1 MSNQLEQQSSRGTSQ
16 IVFLLAALIIIAAG
30 LKSAQEIMVP
40 FLLATFIA
48 TIAATPMFWIRAKGV
63 PTGLALA
70 LVVVGIFT
78 ALLLIGAVATQSTSA
93 FLAKLPFYQERLVS
107 IQVEVVQALEGAGVP
122 IDLSSVLEGFSLSS
136 ALSFAGSTLA
146 SLGNLLSNGFLI
158 ILTVIF
164 ILAEATSFYPKL
176 NSVLNNPERDLVY
189 FTRFANNMNRYV
201 AIKTSMSLLT
211 GALVTIAL
219 WLLDID
225 FPVLWGLL
233 AFLLNF
239 IPTIGSIFAAIPPL
253 LLALIQHSPSVAGA
267 VALVFFLIN
276 MGVGSILEPR
286 YMGKGLDLSTLVV
299 FLSLIFWG
307 WILGTVGMF
316 LSVPLT
322 MTGKIAME
330 ANPRTVWLAR
340 LLGQSVNESD
350 AEDRQSNNAQP
361 VVSDAPVDN
370 HNSAIKA
377 GTQSQ
382 PQQESHN

>member
-1 MSNQLEQQSSRGTSQ
+1 MSNQLEQHAPRGSGQ
-16 IVFLLAALIIIAAG
+16 IIFLLAALIIIAAG

-40 FLLATFIA
+40 FLLAAFIA

-63 PTGLALA
+63 PAGIALA

-93 FLAKLPFYQERLVS
+93 FIAKLPFYQERLIS
-107 IQVEVVQALEGAGVP
+107 IQGDLVVALEGFGIPV
-122 IDLSSVLEGFSLSS
+122 DLSKLLEGFSLSS
-136 ALSFAGSTLA
+136 ALKFAGSTLA

-176 NSVLNNPERDLVY
+176 NSVLSNPQRDLVY

-201 AIKTSMSLLT
+201 ALKTSMSLLT
-211 GALVTIAL
+211 GLLVSVAL
-219 WLLDID
+219 WILDID
-225 FPVLWGLL
+225 FPILWGLL

-253 LLALIQHSPSVAGA
+253 LLALIQHSPSAAGA

-276 MGVGSILEPR
+276 MGVGNVLEPR

-340 LLGQSVNESD
+340 LLGQSEGSERPPAATIEQDTAPTTTQNQTQNPPLNQSPSQHESD
-350 AEDRQSNNAQP
+350 N
-361 VVSDAPVDN
+361 
-370 HNSAIKA
+370 
-377 GTQSQ
+377 
-382 PQQESHN
+382 

>member
-1 MSNQLEQQSSRGTSQ
+1 MSNQLEQHAPRDSGQ
-16 IVFLLAALIIIAAG
+16 IIFLLAALIIIAAG

-40 FLLATFIA
+40 FLLAAFIA

-63 PTGLALA
+63 PAGIALA

-93 FLAKLPFYQERLVS
+93 FIAKLPFYQERLVS
-107 IQVEVVQALEGAGVP
+107 IQGDLVVALEGFGIPV
-122 IDLSSVLEGFSLSS
+122 DLSKLLEGFSLSS
-136 ALSFAGSTLA
+136 ALKFAGSTLA

-176 NSVLNNPERDLVY
+176 NSVLSNPQRDLVY

-201 AIKTSMSLLT
+201 ALKTSMSLLT
-211 GALVTIAL
+211 GLLVSVAL
-219 WLLDID
+219 WILDID
-225 FPVLWGLL
+225 FPILWGLL

-253 LLALIQHSPSVAGA
+253 LLALIQHSPSAAGA

-276 MGVGSILEPR
+276 MGVGNVLEPR

-340 LLGQSVNESD
+340 LLGQSEGSERPPAATIEQDTAPTTTQNQTQNPPLNQSPSQHESD
-350 AEDRQSNNAQP
+350 N
-361 VVSDAPVDN
+361 
-370 HNSAIKA
+370 
-377 GTQSQ
+377 
-382 PQQESHN
+382 

>member
-1 MSNQLEQQSSRGTSQ
+1 MSNQLEQHAPRGSGQ
-16 IVFLLAALIIIAAG
+16 IIFLLAALIIIAAG

-40 FLLATFIA
+40 FLLAAFIA
-48 TIAATPMFWIRAKGV
+48 TIAATPMFWIRSKGV
-63 PTGLALA
+63 PAGVALA

-78 ALLLIGAVATQSTSA
+78 ALLLIGAVAPQSTSA
-93 FLAKLPFYQERLVS
+93 FIAKLPFYQERLIS
-107 IQVEVVQALEGAGVP
+107 IQGDLVVALEGFGIPV
-122 IDLSSVLEGFSLSS
+122 DLSKLLEGFSLSS
-136 ALSFAGSTLA
+136 ALKFAGSTLA

-176 NSVLNNPERDLVY
+176 NSVLSNPQRDLVY

-201 AIKTSMSLLT
+201 ALKTSMSLLT
-211 GALVTIAL
+211 GLLVSVAL
-219 WLLDID
+219 WILDID
-225 FPVLWGLL
+225 FPILWGLL

-253 LLALIQHSPSVAGA
+253 LLALIQHSPSAAGA

-276 MGVGSILEPR
+276 MGVGNVLEPR

-340 LLGQSVNESD
+340 LLGQGEGSELPPAATIEQD
-350 AEDRQSNNAQP
+350 T
-361 VVSDAPVDN
+361 APT
-370 HNSAIKA
+370 K
-377 GTQSQ
+377 TQSQ
-382 PQQESHN
+382 TQSPPLNQSPSQHESDN

>member
-1 MSNQLEQQSSRGTSQ
+1 MSNQPEQHAPRDSGQ
-16 IVFLLAALIIIAAG
+16 IIFLLAALIIIAAG

-40 FLLATFIA
+40 FLLAAFIA

-63 PTGLALA
+63 PAGIALA

-93 FLAKLPFYQERLVS
+93 FIAKLPFYQERLVS
-107 IQVEVVQALEGAGVP
+107 IQGDLVVALEGFGIPV
-122 IDLSSVLEGFSLSS
+122 DLSKLLEGFSLSS
-136 ALSFAGSTLA
+136 ALKFAGSTLA

-176 NSVLNNPERDLVY
+176 NSVLSNPQRDLVY

-201 AIKTSMSLLT
+201 ALKTSMSLLT
-211 GALVTIAL
+211 GLLVSVAL
-219 WLLDID
+219 WILDID
-225 FPVLWGLL
+225 FPILWGLL

-253 LLALIQHSPSVAGA
+253 LLALIQHSPSAAGA

-276 MGVGSILEPR
+276 MGVGNVLEPR

-340 LLGQSVNESD
+340 LLGQSEGSERPPAATIEQDTAPTTTQNQTQNPPLNQSPSQHESD
-350 AEDRQSNNAQP
+350 N
-361 VVSDAPVDN
+361 
-370 HNSAIKA
+370 
-377 GTQSQ
+377 
-382 PQQESHN
+382 

>member
-1 MSNQLEQQSSRGTSQ
+1 MSNQPEQHAPRDSGQ
-16 IVFLLAALIIIAAG
+16 IIFLLAALIIIAAG

-40 FLLATFIA
+40 FLLAAFIA

-63 PTGLALA
+63 PAGIALA

-93 FLAKLPFYQERLVS
+93 FIAKLPFYQERLVS
-107 IQVEVVQALEGAGVP
+107 IQGDLVVALEGFGIPV
-122 IDLSSVLEGFSLSS
+122 DLSKLLEGFSLSS
-136 ALSFAGSTLA
+136 ALKFAGSTLA

-176 NSVLNNPERDLVY
+176 NSILSNPQRDLVY

-201 AIKTSMSLLT
+201 ALKTSMSLLT
-211 GALVTIAL
+211 GLLVSVAL
-219 WLLDID
+219 WILDID
-225 FPVLWGLL
+225 FPILWGLL

-253 LLALIQHSPSVAGA
+253 LLALIQHSPSAAGA

-276 MGVGSILEPR
+276 MGVGNVLEPR

-330 ANPRTVWLAR
+330 ANPRTMWLAR
-340 LLGQSVNESD
+340 LLGQGEGSELPPAAAIEQD
-350 AEDRQSNNAQP
+350 T
-361 VVSDAPVDN
+361 APTTTQN
-370 HNSAIKA
+370 Q
-377 GTQSQ
+377 TQSPPLNQ
-382 PQQESHN
+382 SPSQQESDN

>member
-1 MSNQLEQQSSRGTSQ
+1 MSNQLEQHAPHGSGQ
-16 IVFLLAALIIIAAG
+16 IIFLLAALIIIAAG

-40 FLLATFIA
+40 FLLAAFIA

-63 PTGLALA
+63 PAGIALA

-93 FLAKLPFYQERLVS
+93 FIAKLPFYQERLVS
-107 IQVEVVQALEGAGVP
+107 IQGDLVVALEGFGIPV
-122 IDLSSVLEGFSLSS
+122 DLSKLLEGFSLSS
-136 ALSFAGSTLA
+136 ALKFAGSTLA

-176 NSVLNNPERDLVY
+176 NSVLSNPQRDLVY

-201 AIKTSMSLLT
+201 ALKTSMSLLT
-211 GALVTIAL
+211 GLLVSVAL
-219 WLLDID
+219 WILDID
-225 FPVLWGLL
+225 FPILWGLL

-253 LLALIQHSPSVAGA
+253 LLALIQHSPSAAGA

-276 MGVGSILEPR
+276 MGVGNVLEPR

-340 LLGQSVNESD
+340 LLGQSEGSERPPAATIEQDTAPTTTQNQTQNPPLNQSPSQHESD
-350 AEDRQSNNAQP
+350 N
-361 VVSDAPVDN
+361 
-370 HNSAIKA
+370 
-377 GTQSQ
+377 
-382 PQQESHN
+382 

>member
-1 MSNQLEQQSSRGTSQ
+1 MSNQLEHSARGSSQ
-16 IVFLLAALIIIAAG
+16 IIFLLAALIIIAAG

-40 FLLATFIA
+40 FLLAAFIA

-63 PTGLALA
+63 PAGIALA
-70 LVVVGIFT
+70 LVVVGIFI

-93 FLAKLPFYQERLVS
+93 FIAKLPFYQDRLVS
-107 IQVEVVQALEGAGVP
+107 IQGDLVVALEGFGIPV
-122 IDLSSVLEGFSLSS
+122 DLSKLLEGFSLSS
-136 ALSFAGSTLA
+136 ALKFAGSTLA

-176 NSVLNNPERDLVY
+176 NSVLTNPQRDLVY
-189 FTRFANNMNRYV
+189 FTRFASNMNRYV
-201 AIKTSMSLLT
+201 ALKTSMSLLT
-211 GALVTIAL
+211 GLLVTVAL
-219 WLLDID
+219 WILDID
-225 FPVLWGLL
+225 FPILWGLL

-253 LLALIQHSPSVAGA
+253 LLALIQHSPSAAGA

-276 MGVGSILEPR
+276 MGVGNVLEPR

-340 LLGQSVNESD
+340 LLGQG
-350 AEDRQSNNAQP
+350 EDSERPPAATIEQ
-361 VVSDAPVDN
+361 DTAPTTTQN
-370 HNSAIKA
+370 Q
-377 GTQSQ
+377 TQSPPLNQ
-382 PQQESHN
+382 SPSQQESDH

>member
-1 MSNQLEQQSSRGTSQ
+1 MSNQLEQHAPRGSGQ
-16 IVFLLAALIIIAAG
+16 IIFLLAALIIIAAG

-40 FLLATFIA
+40 FLLAAFIA

-63 PTGLALA
+63 PAGIALA

-93 FLAKLPFYQERLVS
+93 FIAKLPFYQERLVS
-107 IQVEVVQALEGAGVP
+107 IQGDLVVALEGFGIPV
-122 IDLSSVLEGFSLSS
+122 DLSKLLEGFSLSS
-136 ALSFAGSTLA
+136 ALKFAGSTLA

-176 NSVLNNPERDLVY
+176 NSVLSNPQRDLVY

-201 AIKTSMSLLT
+201 ALKTSMSLLT
-211 GALVTIAL
+211 GLLVSVAL
-219 WLLDID
+219 WILDID
-225 FPVLWGLL
+225 FPILWGLL

-253 LLALIQHSPSVAGA
+253 LLSLIQHSPSAAGA

-276 MGVGSILEPR
+276 MGVGNVLEPR

-340 LLGQSVNESD
+340 LLGQSEGSERPPAATIEQDTAPTTTQNQTQNPPLNQSPSQHESD
-350 AEDRQSNNAQP
+350 N
-361 VVSDAPVDN
+361 
-370 HNSAIKA
+370 
-377 GTQSQ
+377 
-382 PQQESHN
+382 

>member
-1 MSNQLEQQSSRGTSQ
+1 MSNQLEQHAPRGSGQ
-16 IVFLLAALIIIAAG
+16 IIFLLAALIIIAAG

-40 FLLATFIA
+40 FLLAAFIA

-63 PTGLALA
+63 PAGIALA

-93 FLAKLPFYQERLVS
+93 FIAKLPFYQERLVS
-107 IQVEVVQALEGAGVP
+107 IQGDLVVALEGFGIPV
-122 IDLSSVLEGFSLSS
+122 DLSKLLEGVSLSS
-136 ALSFAGSTLA
+136 ALKFAGSTLA

-176 NSVLNNPERDLVY
+176 NSVLSNPQRDLVY

-201 AIKTSMSLLT
+201 ALKTSMSLLT
-211 GALVTIAL
+211 GLLVSVAL
-219 WLLDID
+219 WILDID
-225 FPVLWGLL
+225 FPILWGLL

-253 LLALIQHSPSVAGA
+253 LLALIQHSPSAAGA

-276 MGVGSILEPR
+276 MGVGNVLEPR

-340 LLGQSVNESD
+340 LLGQSEGSERPPAATIEQDTAPTTTQNQTQNPPLNQSPSQHESD
-350 AEDRQSNNAQP
+350 N
-361 VVSDAPVDN
+361 
-370 HNSAIKA
+370 
-377 GTQSQ
+377 
-382 PQQESHN
+382 

>member
-1 MSNQLEQQSSRGTSQ
+1 M
-16 IVFLLAALIIIAAG
+16 
-30 LKSAQEIMVP
+30 
-40 FLLATFIA
+40 
-48 TIAATPMFWIRAKGV
+48 
-63 PTGLALA
+63 
-70 LVVVGIFT
+70 
-78 ALLLIGAVATQSTSA
+78 
-93 FLAKLPFYQERLVS
+93 
-107 IQVEVVQALEGAGVP
+107 
-122 IDLSSVLEGFSLSS
+122 
-136 ALSFAGSTLA
+136 
-146 SLGNLLSNGFLI
+146 
-158 ILTVIF
+158 
-164 ILAEATSFYPKL
+164 
-176 NSVLNNPERDLVY
+176 Y

-253 LLALIQHSPSVAGA
+253 LLALIQHSPSAAGA
-267 VALVFFLIN
+267 VALVFFFIN
-276 MGVGSILEPR
+276 MIVGNVLEPR

-330 ANPRTVWLAR
+330 ANPRTLWLAR
-340 LLGQSVNESD
+340 LLGQGGDSE
-350 AEDRQSNNAQP
+350 QSPAATIDQGTIDQGTPPSNTQ
-361 VVSDAPVDN
+361 
-370 HNSAIKA
+370 IQ
-377 GTQSQ
+377 TQSQ
-382 PQQESHN
+382 PQNQSPPQQESNN

>member
-1 MSNQLEQQSSRGTSQ
+1 MP
-16 IVFLLAALIIIAAG
+16 FLLAA
-30 LKSAQEIMVP
+30 
-40 FLLATFIA
+40 FIA
-48 TIAATPMFWIRAKGV
+48 TIAATPMFWLRAKGV

-93 FLAKLPFYQERLVS
+93 FIAKLPFYQERLVS
-107 IQVEVVQALEGAGVP
+107 IQVEVVQALEGLGIP

-176 NSVLNNPERDLVY
+176 NSVLSNPERDLVY
-189 FTRFANNMNRYV
+189 FRRFANNMNRYV

-253 LLALIQHSPSVAGA
+253 LLALIQHSPSAAGA
-267 VALVFFLIN
+267 VALIFFLIN

-330 ANPRTVWLAR
+330 ANPRTLWLAR
-340 LLGQSVNESD
+340 LLGQSVNESA
-350 AEDRQSNNAQP
+350 AEDKESNNALP
-361 VVSDAPVDN
+361 GTSDAPVDN
-370 HNSAIKA
+370 HNNSIKS

-382 PQQESHN
+382 PKQESHNQ

>member
-1 MSNQLEQQSSRGTSQ
+1 MSNQLEQHAPRGSGQ
-16 IVFLLAALIIIAAG
+16 IIFLLAALIIIAAG

-40 FLLATFIA
+40 FLLAAFIA

-63 PTGLALA
+63 PAGIALA

-93 FLAKLPFYQERLVS
+93 FIAKLPFYQERLVS
-107 IQVEVVQALEGAGVP
+107 IQGNLVVALEGFGIPV
-122 IDLSSVLEGFSLSS
+122 DLSKLLEGFSLSS
-136 ALSFAGSTLA
+136 ALKFAGSTLA

-176 NSVLNNPERDLVY
+176 NSVLSNPQRDLVY

-201 AIKTSMSLLT
+201 ALKTSMSLLT
-211 GALVTIAL
+211 GLLVSVAL
-219 WLLDID
+219 WILDID
-225 FPVLWGLL
+225 FPILWGLL

-253 LLALIQHSPSVAGA
+253 LLALIQHSPSAAGA
-267 VALVFFLIN
+267 VALFFFLIN
-276 MGVGSILEPR
+276 MGVGNVLEPR

-340 LLGQSVNESD
+340 LLGQSEGSERPPAATIEQDTAPTTTQNQTQSPPLNQSPSQHESD
-350 AEDRQSNNAQP
+350 N
-361 VVSDAPVDN
+361 
-370 HNSAIKA
+370 
-377 GTQSQ
+377 
-382 PQQESHN
+382 

>member
-1 MSNQLEQQSSRGTSQ
+1 MSNQLEQHAPRGSGQ
-16 IVFLLAALIIIAAG
+16 IIFLLAALIIIAAG

-40 FLLATFIA
+40 FLLAAFIA
-48 TIAATPMFWIRAKGV
+48 TIAATPMFWIRSKGV
-63 PTGLALA
+63 PAGVALA

-93 FLAKLPFYQERLVS
+93 FIAKLPFYQERLIS
-107 IQVEVVQALEGAGVP
+107 IQGDLVVALEGFGIPV
-122 IDLSSVLEGFSLSS
+122 DLSKLLEGFSLSS
-136 ALSFAGSTLA
+136 ALKFAGSTLA

-176 NSVLNNPERDLVY
+176 NSVLSNPQRDLVY

-201 AIKTSMSLLT
+201 ALKTSMSLLT
-211 GALVTIAL
+211 GLLVSVAL
-219 WLLDID
+219 WILDID
-225 FPVLWGLL
+225 FPILWGLL

-253 LLALIQHSPSVAGA
+253 LLALIQHSPSAAGA

-276 MGVGSILEPR
+276 MGVGNVLEPR

-307 WILGTVGMF
+307 WILSTVGMF

-340 LLGQSVNESD
+340 LLGQGADSELPPAATIEQDTAPTTTQNQTQSPPLNQSPSQHESD
-350 AEDRQSNNAQP
+350 N
-361 VVSDAPVDN
+361 
-370 HNSAIKA
+370 
-377 GTQSQ
+377 
-382 PQQESHN
+382 

>member
-1 MSNQLEQQSSRGTSQ
+1 MSNQLEQHAPRGSGQ
-16 IVFLLAALIIIAAG
+16 IIFLLAALIIIAAG

-40 FLLATFIA
+40 FLLAAFIA

-63 PTGLALA
+63 PAGIALA

-93 FLAKLPFYQERLVS
+93 FIAKLPFYQERLVS
-107 IQVEVVQALEGAGVP
+107 IQGDLVVALEGFGIPV
-122 IDLSSVLEGFSLSS
+122 DLSKLLEGFSLSS
-136 ALSFAGSTLA
+136 ALKFAGSTLA

-176 NSVLNNPERDLVY
+176 NSVLSNPQRDLVY

-201 AIKTSMSLLT
+201 ALKTSMSLLT
-211 GALVTIAL
+211 GLLVSVAL
-219 WLLDID
+219 WILDID
-225 FPVLWGLL
+225 FPILWGLL

-253 LLALIQHSPSVAGA
+253 LLALIQHSPSAAGA

-276 MGVGSILEPR
+276 IGVGNVLEPR

-340 LLGQSVNESD
+340 LLGQSEGSERPPAATIEQDTAPTTTQNQTQNPPLNQSPSQHESD
-350 AEDRQSNNAQP
+350 N
-361 VVSDAPVDN
+361 
-370 HNSAIKA
+370 
-377 GTQSQ
+377 
-382 PQQESHN
+382 

>member
-1 MSNQLEQQSSRGTSQ
+1 M
-16 IVFLLAALIIIAAG
+16 
-30 LKSAQEIMVP
+30 
-40 FLLATFIA
+40 
-48 TIAATPMFWIRAKGV
+48 
-63 PTGLALA
+63 
-70 LVVVGIFT
+70 VGIFT

-93 FLAKLPFYQERLVS
+93 FIAKLPFYQERLVS
-107 IQVEVVQALEGAGVP
+107 IQGDLVVALEGFGIPV
-122 IDLSSVLEGFSLSS
+122 DLSKLLEGFSLSS
-136 ALSFAGSTLA
+136 ALKFAGSTLA

-176 NSVLNNPERDLVY
+176 NSVLSNPQRDLVY

-201 AIKTSMSLLT
+201 ALKTSMSLLT
-211 GALVTIAL
+211 GLLVSIAL
-219 WLLDID
+219 WILDID
-225 FPVLWGLL
+225 FPILWGLL

-253 LLALIQHSPSVAGA
+253 LLALIQHSPSAAGA

-276 MGVGSILEPR
+276 MGVGNVLEPR

-330 ANPRTVWLAR
+330 ANPRTEWLAR
-340 LLGQSVNESD
+340 LLGQGEGSEWPPAATIEQDTAPTTTQNQTQNPPLNQSPSQHESD
-350 AEDRQSNNAQP
+350 N
-361 VVSDAPVDN
+361 
-370 HNSAIKA
+370 
-377 GTQSQ
+377 
-382 PQQESHN
+382 

>member
-1 MSNQLEQQSSRGTSQ
+1 MSNQLEQHAPRGSGQ
-16 IVFLLAALIIIAAG
+16 IIFLLAALIIIAAG

-40 FLLATFIA
+40 FLLAAFIA
-48 TIAATPMFWIRAKGV
+48 TIAATPMFWIRSKGV
-63 PTGLALA
+63 PAGVALA

-93 FLAKLPFYQERLVS
+93 FIAKLPFYQERLIS
-107 IQVEVVQALEGAGVP
+107 IQGDLVVALEGFGIPV
-122 IDLSSVLEGFSLSS
+122 DLSKLLEGFSLSS
-136 ALSFAGSTLA
+136 ALKFAGSTLA

-176 NSVLNNPERDLVY
+176 NSVLSNPQRDLVY

-201 AIKTSMSLLT
+201 ALKTSMSLLT
-211 GALVTIAL
+211 GLLVSVTL
-219 WLLDID
+219 WILDID
-225 FPVLWGLL
+225 FPILWGLL

-253 LLALIQHSPSVAGA
+253 LLALIQHSPSAAGA

-276 MGVGSILEPR
+276 MGVGNVLEPR

-340 LLGQSVNESD
+340 LLGQGEGSELPPAATIEQD
-350 AEDRQSNNAQP
+350 T
-361 VVSDAPVDN
+361 APTT
-370 HNSAIKA
+370 
-377 GTQSQ
+377 TQSQ
-382 PQQESHN
+382 TQSPPLNQSPSQHESDN

>member
-1 MSNQLEQQSSRGTSQ
+1 MSNQLEQHAPHGSGQ
-16 IVFLLAALIIIAAG
+16 IIFLLAALIIIAAG

-40 FLLATFIA
+40 FLLAAFIA

-63 PTGLALA
+63 PAGIALA

-93 FLAKLPFYQERLVS
+93 FIAKLPFYQERLIS
-107 IQVEVVQALEGAGVP
+107 IQGDLVVALEGFGIPV
-122 IDLSSVLEGFSLSS
+122 DLSKLLEGFSLSS
-136 ALSFAGSTLA
+136 ALKFAGSTLA

-176 NSVLNNPERDLVY
+176 NSVLSNPQRDLVY

-201 AIKTSMSLLT
+201 ALKTSMSLLT
-211 GALVTIAL
+211 GLLVSVAL
-219 WLLDID
+219 WILDID
-225 FPVLWGLL
+225 FPILWGLL

-253 LLALIQHSPSVAGA
+253 LLALIQHSPSAAGA

-276 MGVGSILEPR
+276 MGVGNVLEPR

-340 LLGQSVNESD
+340 LLGQSEGSERPPAATIEQDTAPTTTQNQTQNPPLNQSPSQHESD
-350 AEDRQSNNAQP
+350 N
-361 VVSDAPVDN
+361 
-370 HNSAIKA
+370 
-377 GTQSQ
+377 
-382 PQQESHN
+382 

>member
-1 MSNQLEQQSSRGTSQ
+1 MSNQLEQHAPRGSGQ
-16 IVFLLAALIIIAAG
+16 IIFLLAALIIIAAG

-40 FLLATFIA
+40 FLLAAFIA
-48 TIAATPMFWIRAKGV
+48 TIAATPMFWIRSKGV
-63 PTGLALA
+63 PAGVALA

-93 FLAKLPFYQERLVS
+93 FIAKLPFYQERLIS
-107 IQVEVVQALEGAGVP
+107 IQGDLVVALEGFGIPV
-122 IDLSSVLEGFSLSS
+122 DLSKLLEGFSLSS
-136 ALSFAGSTLA
+136 ALKFAGSTLA

-176 NSVLNNPERDLVY
+176 NSVLSNPQRDLVY

-201 AIKTSMSLLT
+201 ALKTSMSLLT
-211 GALVTIAL
+211 GLLVSVTL
-219 WLLDID
+219 WILDID
-225 FPVLWGLL
+225 FPILWGLL

-253 LLALIQHSPSVAGA
+253 LLALIQHSPSAAGA

-276 MGVGSILEPR
+276 MGVGNVLEPR

-340 LLGQSVNESD
+340 LLGQSEGSERPPAATIEQDTAPTTTQNQTQNPPLNQSPSQHESD
-350 AEDRQSNNAQP
+350 N
-361 VVSDAPVDN
+361 
-370 HNSAIKA
+370 
-377 GTQSQ
+377 
-382 PQQESHN
+382 

>member
-1 MSNQLEQQSSRGTSQ
+1 MSNQLEQHAPRGRGQ
-16 IVFLLAALIIIAAG
+16 IIFLLAALIIIAAG

-40 FLLATFIA
+40 FLLAAFIA

-63 PTGLALA
+63 PAGIALA

-93 FLAKLPFYQERLVS
+93 FIAKLPFYQERLVS
-107 IQVEVVQALEGAGVP
+107 IQGDLVVALEGFGIPV
-122 IDLSSVLEGFSLSS
+122 DLSKLLEGFSLSS
-136 ALSFAGSTLA
+136 ALKFAGSTLA

-176 NSVLNNPERDLVY
+176 NSVLSNPQRDLVY

-201 AIKTSMSLLT
+201 ALKTSMSLLT
-211 GALVTIAL
+211 GLLVSVAL
-219 WLLDID
+219 WILDID
-225 FPVLWGLL
+225 FPILWGLL

-253 LLALIQHSPSVAGA
+253 LLALIQHSPSAAGA

-276 MGVGSILEPR
+276 MGVGNVLEPR

-340 LLGQSVNESD
+340 LLGQSEGSERPPAATIEQDTAPTTTQNQTQNPPLNQSPSQHESD
-350 AEDRQSNNAQP
+350 N
-361 VVSDAPVDN
+361 
-370 HNSAIKA
+370 
-377 GTQSQ
+377 
-382 PQQESHN
+382 

>member
-1 MSNQLEQQSSRGTSQ
+1 MSNQSEQHAPRDSGQ
-16 IVFLLAALIIIAAG
+16 IIFLLAALIIIAAG

-40 FLLATFIA
+40 FLLAAFIA

-63 PTGLALA
+63 PAGIALA

-93 FLAKLPFYQERLVS
+93 FIAKLPFYQERLVS
-107 IQVEVVQALEGAGVP
+107 IQGDLVVALEGFGIPV
-122 IDLSSVLEGFSLSS
+122 DLSKLLEGFSLSS
-136 ALSFAGSTLA
+136 ALKFAGSTLA

-176 NSVLNNPERDLVY
+176 NSVLSNPQRDLVY

-201 AIKTSMSLLT
+201 ALKTSMSLLT
-211 GALVTIAL
+211 GLLVSVAL
-219 WLLDID
+219 WILDID
-225 FPVLWGLL
+225 FPILWGLL

-253 LLALIQHSPSVAGA
+253 LLALIQHSPSAAGA

-276 MGVGSILEPR
+276 MGVGNVLEPR

-340 LLGQSVNESD
+340 LLGQSEGSERPPAATIEQDTAPTTTQNQTQNPPLNQSPSQHESD
-350 AEDRQSNNAQP
+350 N
-361 VVSDAPVDN
+361 
-370 HNSAIKA
+370 
-377 GTQSQ
+377 
-382 PQQESHN
+382 

>member
-1 MSNQLEQQSSRGTSQ
+1 MSNQLEQHAPRGSGQ
-16 IVFLLAALIIIAAG
+16 IIFLLAALIIIAAG

-40 FLLATFIA
+40 FLLAAFIA

-63 PTGLALA
+63 PAGIALA

-93 FLAKLPFYQERLVS
+93 FIAKLPFYQERLVS
-107 IQVEVVQALEGAGVP
+107 IQGDLVVALEGFGIPV
-122 IDLSSVLEGFSLSS
+122 DLSKLLEGFSLSS
-136 ALSFAGSTLA
+136 ALKFAGSTLA

-176 NSVLNNPERDLVY
+176 NSVLSNPQRDLVY

-201 AIKTSMSLLT
+201 ALKTSMSLLT
-211 GALVTIAL
+211 GLLVSVAL
-219 WLLDID
+219 WILDID
-225 FPVLWGLL
+225 FPILWGLL

-253 LLALIQHSPSVAGA
+253 LLALIQHSPSAAGA
-267 VALVFFLIN
+267 VALFFFLIN
-276 MGVGSILEPR
+276 MGVGNVLEPR

-340 LLGQSVNESD
+340 LLGQSEGSERPPAATIEQDTAPTTTQNQTQNPPLNQSPSQHESD
-350 AEDRQSNNAQP
+350 N
-361 VVSDAPVDN
+361 
-370 HNSAIKA
+370 
-377 GTQSQ
+377 
-382 PQQESHN
+382 

>member
-1 MSNQLEQQSSRGTSQ
+1 MSNQLEQHAPRGSGQ
-16 IVFLLAALIIIAAG
+16 IIFLLAALIIIAAG

-40 FLLATFIA
+40 FLLAAFIA
-48 TIAATPMFWIRAKGV
+48 TIAATPMFWIRSKGV
-63 PTGLALA
+63 PAGVALA

-93 FLAKLPFYQERLVS
+93 FIAKLPFYQERLIS
-107 IQVEVVQALEGAGVP
+107 IQGDLVVALEGFGIPV
-122 IDLSSVLEGFSLSS
+122 DLSKLLEGFSLGS
-136 ALSFAGSTLA
+136 ALKFAGSTLA

-176 NSVLNNPERDLVY
+176 NSVLSNPQRDLVY

-201 AIKTSMSLLT
+201 ALKTSMSLLT
-211 GALVTIAL
+211 GLLVSVTL
-219 WLLDID
+219 WILDID
-225 FPVLWGLL
+225 FPILWGLL

-253 LLALIQHSPSVAGA
+253 LLALIQHSPSAAGA

-276 MGVGSILEPR
+276 MGVGNVLEPR

-340 LLGQSVNESD
+340 LLGQGEGSELPPAATIEQD
-350 AEDRQSNNAQP
+350 T
-361 VVSDAPVDN
+361 APTT
-370 HNSAIKA
+370 
-377 GTQSQ
+377 TQSQ
-382 PQQESHN
+382 TQSPPLNQSPSQHESDN

>member
-1 MSNQLEQQSSRGTSQ
+1 MSNQLEQHPPHGSGQ
-16 IVFLLAALIIIAAG
+16 IIFLLAALIIIAAG

-40 FLLATFIA
+40 FLLAAFIA
-48 TIAATPMFWIRAKGV
+48 TIAATPMFWIRSKGV
-63 PTGLALA
+63 PAGVALA

-93 FLAKLPFYQERLVS
+93 FIAKLPFYQERLIS
-107 IQVEVVQALEGAGVP
+107 IQGDLVVALEGFGIPV
-122 IDLSSVLEGFSLSS
+122 DLSKLLEGFSLSS
-136 ALSFAGSTLA
+136 ALKFAGSTLA

-176 NSVLNNPERDLVY
+176 NSVLSNPQRDLVY

-201 AIKTSMSLLT
+201 ALKTSMSLLT
-211 GALVTIAL
+211 GLLVSVAL
-219 WLLDID
+219 WILDID
-225 FPVLWGLL
+225 FPILWGLL

-253 LLALIQHSPSVAGA
+253 LLALIQHSPSAAGA

-276 MGVGSILEPR
+276 MGVGNVLEPR

-340 LLGQSVNESD
+340 LLGQGEGSELPPAATIEQD
-350 AEDRQSNNAQP
+350 T
-361 VVSDAPVDN
+361 APT
-370 HNSAIKA
+370 K
-377 GTQSQ
+377 TQSQ
-382 PQQESHN
+382 TQSPPLNQSPSQHESDN

>member
-1 MSNQLEQQSSRGTSQ
+1 MSNQLEQHAPRGSGQ
-16 IVFLLAALIIIAAG
+16 IIFFLAALIIIAAG

-40 FLLATFIA
+40 FLLAAFIA

-63 PTGLALA
+63 PAGIALA

-93 FLAKLPFYQERLVS
+93 FIAKLPFYQERLVS
-107 IQVEVVQALEGAGVP
+107 IQGDLVVALEGFGIPV
-122 IDLSSVLEGFSLSS
+122 DLSKLLEGVSLSS
-136 ALSFAGSTLA
+136 ALKFAGSTLA

-176 NSVLNNPERDLVY
+176 NSVLSNPQRDLVY

-201 AIKTSMSLLT
+201 ALKTSMSLLT
-211 GALVTIAL
+211 GLLVSVAL
-219 WLLDID
+219 WILDID
-225 FPVLWGLL
+225 FPILWGLL

-253 LLALIQHSPSVAGA
+253 LLALIQHSPSAAGA

-276 MGVGSILEPR
+276 MGVGNVLEPR

-340 LLGQSVNESD
+340 LLGQSEGSERPPAATIEQDTAPTTTQNQTQNPPLNQSPSQHESD
-350 AEDRQSNNAQP
+350 N
-361 VVSDAPVDN
+361 
-370 HNSAIKA
+370 
-377 GTQSQ
+377 
-382 PQQESHN
+382 

>member
-1 MSNQLEQQSSRGTSQ
+1 MSNQLEQHAPRGSGQ
-16 IVFLLAALIIIAAG
+16 IIFLLAALIIIAAG

-40 FLLATFIA
+40 FLLAAFIA

-63 PTGLALA
+63 PAGIALA

-93 FLAKLPFYQERLVS
+93 FIAKLPFYQERLIS
-107 IQVEVVQALEGAGVP
+107 IQGDLVVALEGFGIPV
-122 IDLSSVLEGFSLSS
+122 DLSKLLEGFSLSS
-136 ALSFAGSTLA
+136 ALKFAGSTLA

-176 NSVLNNPERDLVY
+176 NSVLSNPQRDLVY

-201 AIKTSMSLLT
+201 ALKTSMSLLT
-211 GALVTIAL
+211 GLLVSVTL
-219 WLLDID
+219 WILDID
-225 FPVLWGLL
+225 FPILWGLL

-253 LLALIQHSPSVAGA
+253 LLALIQHSPSAAGA

-276 MGVGSILEPR
+276 MGVGNVLEPR

-340 LLGQSVNESD
+340 LLGQGEGSELPPAATIEQD
-350 AEDRQSNNAQP
+350 T
-361 VVSDAPVDN
+361 APT
-370 HNSAIKA
+370 K
-377 GTQSQ
+377 TQSQ
-382 PQQESHN
+382 TQSPPLNQSPSQHESDN

>member
-1 MSNQLEQQSSRGTSQ
+1 MSNQPEQHAPRDSGQ
-16 IVFLLAALIIIAAG
+16 IIFLLAALIIIAAG

-40 FLLATFIA
+40 FLLAAFIA

-63 PTGLALA
+63 PAGIALA

-93 FLAKLPFYQERLVS
+93 FIAKLPFYQERLVS
-107 IQVEVVQALEGAGVP
+107 IQGDLVVALEGFGIPV
-122 IDLSSVLEGFSLSS
+122 DLSKLLEGFSLSS
-136 ALSFAGSTLA
+136 ALKFAGSTLA

-176 NSVLNNPERDLVY
+176 NSVLSNPQRDLVY

-201 AIKTSMSLLT
+201 ALKTSMSLLT
-211 GALVTIAL
+211 GLLVSVAL
-219 WLLDID
+219 WILDID
-225 FPVLWGLL
+225 FPILWGLL

-253 LLALIQHSPSVAGA
+253 LLALIQHSPSAAGA

-276 MGVGSILEPR
+276 MGVGNVLEPR

-340 LLGQSVNESD
+340 LLGQGEGSERPPAATIEQD
-350 AEDRQSNNAQP
+350 T
-361 VVSDAPVDN
+361 APTTTQN
-370 HNSAIKA
+370 Q
-377 GTQSQ
+377 TQSPPLNQ
-382 PQQESHN
+382 SPSQQESDN

>member
-1 MSNQLEQQSSRGTSQ
+1 MSNQLEQHAPRGSGQ
-16 IVFLLAALIIIAAG
+16 IIFLLAALIIIAAG

-40 FLLATFIA
+40 FLLAAFIA
-48 TIAATPMFWIRAKGV
+48 TIAATPMFWIRSKGV
-63 PTGLALA
+63 PAGVALA

-93 FLAKLPFYQERLVS
+93 FIAKLPFYQERLIS
-107 IQVEVVQALEGAGVP
+107 IQGDLVVALEGFGIPV
-122 IDLSSVLEGFSLSS
+122 DLSKLLEGFSLSS
-136 ALSFAGSTLA
+136 ALKFAGSTLA

-176 NSVLNNPERDLVY
+176 NSVLSNPQRDLVY

-201 AIKTSMSLLT
+201 ALKTSMSLLT
-211 GALVTIAL
+211 GLLVSVAL
-219 WLLDID
+219 WILDID
-225 FPVLWGLL
+225 FPILWGLL

-253 LLALIQHSPSVAGA
+253 LLALIQHSPSAAGA

-276 MGVGSILEPR
+276 MGVGNVLEPR

-340 LLGQSVNESD
+340 LLGQSEGSERPPAATIEQDTAPTTTQNQTQNPPLNQSPSQHESD
-350 AEDRQSNNAQP
+350 N
-361 VVSDAPVDN
+361 
-370 HNSAIKA
+370 
-377 GTQSQ
+377 
-382 PQQESHN
+382 

>member
-1 MSNQLEQQSSRGTSQ
+1 MLT
-16 IVFLLAALIIIAAG
+16 A
-30 LKSAQEIMVP
+30 
-40 FLLATFIA
+40 FIA
-48 TIAATPMFWIRAKGV
+48 TIAATPMFWIRSKGI
-63 PTGLALA
+63 PAGIALA

-93 FLAKLPFYQERLVS
+93 FIAKLPFYQERLLS
-107 IQVEVVQALEGAGVP
+107 IQVDIVQALEGFGIPV
-122 IDLSSVLEGFSLSS
+122 DLSSLLEGLSISS
-136 ALSFAGSTLA
+136 ALQFAGSTLA

-176 NSVLNNPERDLVY
+176 NSVLSNPERDLVY

-219 WLLDID
+219 WVLDID

-239 IPTIGSIFAAIPPL
+239 IPTIGSIFAAVPPL

-276 MGVGSILEPR
+276 MAVGNILEPR

-330 ANPRTVWLAR
+330 ANPRTLWLAR
-340 LLGQSVNESD
+340 LLGQGEEGNLTPINTENKDNPSTQTNSP
-350 AEDRQSNNAQP
+350 NNSEATSPTKPQ
-361 VVSDAPVDN
+361 VHS
-370 HNSAIKA
+370 K
-377 GTQSQ
+377 T
-382 PQQESHN
+382 QQESDNT

>member
-1 MSNQLEQQSSRGTSQ
+1 MSNQLEQHAPRGSGQ
-16 IVFLLAALIIIAAG
+16 IIFLLAALIIIAAG

-40 FLLATFIA
+40 FLLAAFIA

-63 PTGLALA
+63 PAGIALA
-70 LVVVGIFT
+70 LVVVGIFI

-93 FLAKLPFYQERLVS
+93 FIAKLPFYQDRLVS
-107 IQVEVVQALEGAGVP
+107 IQGDLVVALAGFGIPV
-122 IDLSSVLEGFSLSS
+122 DLSKLLEGFSLSS
-136 ALSFAGSTLA
+136 ALKFAGSTLA

-176 NSVLNNPERDLVY
+176 NSVLSNPQRDLVY

-201 AIKTSMSLLT
+201 ALKTSMSLLT
-211 GALVTIAL
+211 GLLVSVAL
-219 WLLDID
+219 WILDID
-225 FPVLWGLL
+225 FPILWGLL

-253 LLALIQHSPSVAGA
+253 LLALIQHSPSAAGA

-276 MGVGSILEPR
+276 MGVGNVLEPR

-340 LLGQSVNESD
+340 LLGQGEGREWPPAATIEQDPAPTTTQNQTQNPPLNQSPSQHESD
-350 AEDRQSNNAQP
+350 N
-361 VVSDAPVDN
+361 
-370 HNSAIKA
+370 
-377 GTQSQ
+377 
-382 PQQESHN
+382 